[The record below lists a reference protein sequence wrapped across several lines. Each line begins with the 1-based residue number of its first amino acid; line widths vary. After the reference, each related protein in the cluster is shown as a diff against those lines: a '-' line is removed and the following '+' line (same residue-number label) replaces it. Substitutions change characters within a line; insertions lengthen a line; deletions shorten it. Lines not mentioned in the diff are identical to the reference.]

1 MPGAGER
8 KKKVPEGPPW
18 EYVYSLVRR
27 TQMLIIIGANFAG
40 AFFCTSY
47 FLVFESYPH
56 ETDIGGIVFVTSM
69 MFLGLIIIGSIYSR
83 RWQRDIFR
91 FLEAKIR
98 GRDPEPELTERAQ
111 RKILN
116 APYVFGLIS
125 LANWGIATLFMSTYI
140 LALGLHTPSIS
151 ASSAFLVAGK
161 VVVGVIISGIVTCV
175 IIFFAMEALLRR
187 VWPYFFPR
195 GGLVKVP
202 GVFRMKLPYR
212 TLITFTVGGI
222 LPLVVMAVLS
232 YTKAGM
238 MLQKDP
244 EQVLD
249 SLLMLL
255 LFLLAMAFITIMAL
269 SRFVSMSIVRPVQ
282 TMERTMARVEQGDL
296 SGSVPVSSNDE
307 LGAVAESFNQMLE
320 GLRDRERIKE
330 TFGRFVTPQ
339 IAHAI
344 LEQPPVLGGENT
356 EVSILFSDV
365 RNYTT
370 ICEQMSPEHVIH
382 LLNNYFSYM
391 VRAVEKHNGIVY
403 QFVGDGIMAVF
414 GAPVNLPDHAD
425 CAVRSALEMVDALAV
440 FNTRY
445 REGSPPLRIGIGI
458 NTGPVVAG
466 IIGTEQRMEYRV
478 VGDTVNLSA
487 RIESLNKD
495 FQTDILINRSTRNA
509 VGDRFPV
516 REMPPIKV
524 KGKEHLVQVYQVL
537 H

>member
-1 MPGAGER
+1 M
-8 KKKVPEGPPW
+8 
-18 EYVYSLVRR
+18 S
-27 TQMLIIIGANFAG
+27 
-40 AFFCTSY
+40 
-47 FLVFESYPH
+47 
-56 ETDIGGIVFVTSM
+56 
-69 MFLGLIIIGSIYSR
+69 YSR

-98 GRDPEPELTERAQ
+98 ETDPEPELTERAQ

-140 LALGLHTPSIS
+140 LVLGLHSPSIS
-151 ASSAFLVAGK
+151 ASSAFLDGRESGYRRYHIGNCYVCDYLFRHGVPVSTRMAVLFSSRRAGK
-161 VVVGVIISGIVTCV
+161 GAGSVSY
-175 IIFFAMEALLRR
+175 EAPLQNADY
-187 VWPYFFPR
+187 V
-195 GGLVKVP
+195 
-202 GVFRMKLPYR
+202 
-212 TLITFTVGGI
+212 FTVGGI

-244 EQVLD
+244 ERVLD

-344 LEQPPVLGGENT
+344 LKQPPVLGGENT

-425 CAVRSALEMVDALAV
+425 CAVRSALEMVDALAA
-440 FNTRY
+440 FNSRY
-445 REGSPPLRIGIGI
+445 REGLPPLRIGIGI

-509 VGDRFPV
+509 VGDRLPCAGNASGQGQ
-516 REMPPIKV
+516 R
-524 KGKEHLVQVYQVL
+524 KGTPRTGVPGTSLKAARAPAFV
-537 H
+537 